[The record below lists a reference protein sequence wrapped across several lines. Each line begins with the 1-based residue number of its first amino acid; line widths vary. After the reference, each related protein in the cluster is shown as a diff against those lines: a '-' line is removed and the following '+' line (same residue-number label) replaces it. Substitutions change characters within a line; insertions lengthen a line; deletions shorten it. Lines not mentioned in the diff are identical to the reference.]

1 VITLI
6 YFWNIKLIFL
16 PLAIFHMAFDRFVLK
31 RNSEIKF
38 FKLLGTGRG
47 ETFTPRDGDPK
58 RWGLLIVIPKDAAPK
73 FHNSSLINSWRKFA
87 SSEFHAVLQPISSH
101 GSWSGEKPFSADQ
114 IMSWDGP
121 VAAIT
126 RARIKWNLNQVFW
139 RAVPP
144 VNIALKAA
152 PGLRSAIGIG
162 EAPIGL
168 QGTFSRWD
176 SAEAVK
182 TFAYKGAAHMQAIQ
196 STKDLNWYAEELFA
210 RFAIISEHGVL

>member
-1 VITLI
+1 
-6 YFWNIKLIFL
+6 
-16 PLAIFHMAFDRFVLK
+16 MAFDRFVLQ
-31 RNSEIKF
+31 RNQEIKF

-47 ETFTPRDGDPK
+47 ETFTPKDGDPT
-58 RWGLLIVIPKDAAPK
+58 RWGLLIVIPKEKAPD

-87 SSEFHAVLQPISSH
+87 KSEFHAVLQPISSH
-101 GSWSGEKPFSADQ
+101 GSWSGQEPFSVDQ
-114 IMSWDGP
+114 IKDWEGP

-126 RARIKWNLNQVFW
+126 RARIKWNLNRVFW

-144 VNIALKAA
+144 VNIALKAT

-182 TFAYKGAAHMQAIQ
+182 TFAYKGAAHAQAIQ